1 MTPESCHAMARYNR
15 WMNAK
20 LYASAAELGDEERK
34 RDVGAF
40 FRSIHGTLNHL
51 LVGDTVWL
59 SRLTGV
65 RAPAGFMAPGI
76 QSLDQELHADFDAL
90 RQARGDTDLAID
102 TWASTVTAEVLSGE
116 LRYMRRGQ
124 ERAHPFWWAAMQMFN
139 HGTHHRGQVTTLLFQ
154 AGKDPG
160 ATDLLAML
168 LEEEARAAS
177 R

>member
-1 MTPESCHAMARYNR
+1 MTPESCRAMARYNR

-20 LYASAAELGDEERK
+20 VYAAAAELGDDERK

-51 LVGDTVWL
+51 LVGDSVWL

-65 RAPAGFMAPGI
+65 STPAGFMAPGI
-76 QSLDQELHADFDAL
+76 RALDQELHADFDAL
-90 RQARGDTDLAID
+90 RRARADTDAAID
-102 TWASTVTAEVLSGE
+102 AWASTVTDEVLAGE
-116 LRYMRRGQ
+116 MRYTRRGQ
-124 ERAHPFWWAAMQMFN
+124 ERAHPCWWAAMQMFN
-139 HGTHHRGQVTTLLFQ
+139 HGTHHRGQVTALLFQ

-168 LEEEARAAS
+168 LEEEARGVS
-177 R
+177 